1 MYMFSII
8 LQQLA
13 LYIPHAVSQ
22 HAPVK
27 FIIIKRKNTEVN
39 KFTWYSNLS
48 KFEVENIEF
57 SN

>member
-1 MYMFSII
+1 MFSIL

-13 LYIPHAVSQ
+13 LYFPCAVSQ
-22 HAPVK
+22 HALVK
-27 FIIIKRKNTEVN
+27 FIIIKRKNTEVD

-48 KFEVENIEF
+48 NFEVDNIEF